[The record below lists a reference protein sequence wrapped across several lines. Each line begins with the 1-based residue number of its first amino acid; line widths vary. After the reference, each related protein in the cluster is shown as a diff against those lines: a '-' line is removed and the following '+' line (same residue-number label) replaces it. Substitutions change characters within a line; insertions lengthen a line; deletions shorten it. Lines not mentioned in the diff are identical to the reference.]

1 MLRMRE
7 GCQQAADLGG
17 GHGDEVAYVVA
28 AMVIMPQA
36 CPGKLSTA
44 AGAPFELRR
53 PEGRQAGKDHAE
65 ATPGAGARHTRTRA
79 GACHYPPHHGGA
91 HCHWRAARSLWSLA
105 CY

>member
-36 CPGKLSTA
+36 CPGKLSQPLVPPLSCA
-44 AGAPFELRR
+44 DLK
-53 PEGRQAGKDHAE
+53 EGKREHGQCGVPVPGVV
-65 ATPGAGARHTRTRA
+65 ATDR
-79 GACHYPPHHGGA
+79 
-91 HCHWRAARSLWSLA
+91 
-105 CY
+105 